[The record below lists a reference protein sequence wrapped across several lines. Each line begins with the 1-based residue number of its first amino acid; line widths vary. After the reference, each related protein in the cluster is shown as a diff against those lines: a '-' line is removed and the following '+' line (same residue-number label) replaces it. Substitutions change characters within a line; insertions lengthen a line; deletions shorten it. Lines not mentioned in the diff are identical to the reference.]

1 MATKKCPKCGEENPA
16 EAVMCWACYTPLAGG
31 AAAAAGGG
39 LVTPR
44 GGAAAVT
51 PAATAAAQ
59 DEEKKGIDPKIFLVV
74 GLLLVAGV
82 IGGFT
87 SGIFGGSG
95 NAETLNPDLPTN
107 TGGGTTGSSGGI
119 IPQQPSNP
127 GIVAQPSSNSN
138 SGAGSVTPQ
147 AAPFRMVVPPDPRY
161 SNGTMAIIPT
171 APNVSPAQASG
182 LAKYAKQMVA
192 PGGRWKSMQVVVFN
206 NPGAAKAFQKYQ
218 ASRKGAKLS
227 ANDYAALAGQGVWS
241 GAPAYYETQGNSEQS
256 FQPSANPNNWWT
268 SRGR

>member
-31 AAAAAGGG
+31 AAAVAGGG

-59 DEEKKGIDPKIFLVV
+59 DEEKKAIDPKIFLVL

-95 NAETLNPDLPTN
+95 GADTLPTDLPSN
-107 TGGGTTGSSGGI
+107 TGSTTGSSGGI

-138 SGAGSVTPQ
+138 SGVGSVTPQ
-147 AAPFRMVVPPDPRY
+147 AAPFRIVVPPDPRY

-171 APNVSPAQASG
+171 TPNVSPAQASG
-182 LAKYAKQMVA
+182 LAKYAKQMVS

-206 NPGAAKAFQKYQ
+206 NPAAAKAFQKYQ
-218 ASRKGAKLS
+218 APRKGAKLS

>member
-1 MATKKCPKCGEENPA
+1 M
-16 EAVMCWACYTPLAGG
+16 
-31 AAAAAGGG
+31 
-39 LVTPR
+39 TPR

-82 IGGFT
+82 VGAFT

-95 NAETLNPDLPTN
+95 GADALVTDLPSNTGKTTGSGGGIIPQPPSN
-107 TGGGTTGSSGGI
+107 PGIVPPQVTTTGGGTTGGL
-119 IPQQPSNP
+119 P
-127 GIVAQPSSNSN
+127 
-138 SGAGSVTPQ
+138 PQ

-171 APNVSPAQASG
+171 TPNISPAQASG
-182 LAKYAKQMVA
+182 LAKYAKQMVS
-192 PGGRWKSMQVVVFN
+192 PGGRWKVMQVVVFS
-206 NPGAAKAFQKYQ
+206 NPDAAKNFQKYQ
-218 ASRKGAKLS
+218 AQRKGALLS
-227 ANDYAALAGQGVWS
+227 SDDYAALAAQGVWS